1 MAEEK
6 SRKCTYFNS
15 GYCKFTRKE
24 NGCRYL
30 HPAESCQIQ
39 KCRDKACPLRH
50 PKKCRHGEQCRYQTR
65 CMYNHAKDN
74 ASKARSKMIGDNA
87 KNMDEELKLLK
98 AEVDKLKAENEFRVE
113 ALARI
118 HLLELEDV
126 KQKHNK
132 LLKGYMKE
140 VKELKKTKSKIANE
154 ISIKGVYKCYPRVY
168 KAKQSRE
175 RI

>member
-1 MAEEK
+1 
-6 SRKCTYFNS
+6 
-15 GYCKFTRKE
+15 
-24 NGCRYL
+24 
-30 HPAESCQIQ
+30 
-39 KCRDKACPLRH
+39 
-50 PKKCRHGEQCRYQTR
+50 
-65 CMYNHAKDN
+65 MYNHAKDN

-140 VKELKKTKSKIANE
+140 VKELKKQNEQLQMRLASKESLNATIDCTKQNNQEK
-154 ISIKGVYKCYPRVY
+154 
-168 KAKQSRE
+168 
-175 RI
+175 